1 MLPIFDEMLRMIGT
15 DLYDVE
21 ASFYDEIY
29 DFADD
34 IPLYE
39 EYAKKIGGTVLECG
53 VGTGRVAIPLAKAG
67 INIVGIDLNQK
78 MLEIARE
85 KLAKE
90 PAEVQKRVKLVKA
103 DMRNFRLKE
112 RFSLATIP
120 FNAFLHMLTVED
132 QEATLRSIHN
142 HLKPNGRLI
151 IHVFNPD
158 LTRLQNVLRLEKT
171 KHVKDQ
177 IIMRFMTQSFDFPNQ
192 TTTVQWI
199 YDFIKA
205 DGSVKRTVLSP
216 LKLRY
221 FFCEEMR
228 QILARTGYET
238 ETVYGD
244 EKKSPFESN
253 SRLMIFVARK
263 TMPRQPL

>member
-1 MLPIFDEMLRMIGT
+1 MSLLNGIMMVDV

-21 ASFYDEIY
+21 SSFYDEIY

-39 EYAKKIGGTVLECG
+39 EYAKKVGGLVLECG

-78 MLEIARE
+78 MLRIARE
-85 KLAKE
+85 KLARE
-90 PAEVQKRVKLVKA
+90 PAEVKKRIKLVKA

-120 FNAFLHMLTVED
+120 FNAFLHMLTVGD
-132 QEATLRSIHN
+132 QEATLKSIHK
-142 HLKPNGRLI
+142 HLKPNGLLI
-151 IHVFNPD
+151 IYVFNPD

-171 KHVKDQ
+171 KQVKDL
-177 IIMRFMTQSFDFPNQ
+177 IIMRFMTQSFDFPSQ

-199 YDFIKA
+199 YDFVKS
-205 DGSVKRTVLSP
+205 DGSIKRTVLSP

-221 FFCEEMR
+221 FFYDEMR
-228 QILARTGYET
+228 QILARTGYDT

-244 EKKSPFESN
+244 EKKSPFQSN

-263 TMPRQPL
+263 SRIKQLL